1 MQYKVPQHIDEEDK
15 ILGPLTFVNF
25 IYLLVGGAL
34 ILFSFV
40 LFDFALFIFL
50 AIPIAFFSL
59 AFALI
64 KVQDQPFSH
73 FFVSFL
79 LFLKQPKK
87 RIWHDLEEE
96 EDRAANQYFN
106 ILAERETKTTKQQ
119 GAAVASPATQP
130 TSPVKAAPPAVPA
143 PPRVYPSKP
152 ARKVAVTLVTK
163 GGA

>member
-40 LFDFALFIFL
+40 LFDFALFIVL
-50 AIPIAFFSL
+50 AIPIALFSL
-59 AFALI
+59 AFALV

-73 FFVSFL
+73 FFVSLL

-87 RIWHDLEEE
+87 RVWHDLEEE
-96 EDRAANQYFN
+96 EDRTASQYLTL
-106 ILAERETKTTKQQ
+106 LAEREAKETKKH
-119 GAAVASPATQP
+119 GASPA
-130 TSPVKAAPPAVPA
+130 PVIPQTAPALTPET
-143 PPRVYPSKP
+143 PRTYPSKP
-152 ARKVAVTLVTK
+152 ARKVTVTL
-163 GGA
+163 GGT